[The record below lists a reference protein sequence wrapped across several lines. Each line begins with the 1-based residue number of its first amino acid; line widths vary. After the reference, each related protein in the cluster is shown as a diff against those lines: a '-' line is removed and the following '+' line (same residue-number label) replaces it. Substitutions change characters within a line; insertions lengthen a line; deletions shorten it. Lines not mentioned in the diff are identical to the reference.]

1 MRTQFRPTQSSDL
14 KHILNFNLDRTELF
28 YFSPSATY
36 PLTLEQ
42 LEEQICKRHES
53 IIMLNDKEIVGF
65 ANFYKVDKHNIAFIG
80 NLLIKPEK
88 RKQGLGKQLLQY
100 MIKHGFTTLHL
111 KQVHLSCYQDNLPAL
126 LLYKKLGF
134 KAYAHEDRPD
144 LNTLMGL
151 PGKQQ
156 TQLIHLRISNLS
168 SVN

>member
-1 MRTQFRPTQSSDL
+1 MTTQFRPTQSSDL
-14 KHILNFNLDRTELF
+14 KYIVDFNLSRTELF
-28 YFSPSATY
+28 YFSPSTHY

-42 LEEQICKRHES
+42 LEQQLCKHHES
-53 IIMLNDKEIVGF
+53 IIMLLGTEIVGF

-100 MIKHGFTTLHL
+100 MIKYGFTKLHL
-111 KQVHLSCYQDNLPAL
+111 KQVHLSCYQDNIPAL
-126 LLYKKLGF
+126 SLYKSLGF

-144 LNTLMGL
+144 LNTIMGHQD
-151 PGKQQ
+151 KQQ

>member
-1 MRTQFRPTQSSDL
+1 MLTQFRPTQSSDL
-14 KHILNFNLDRTELF
+14 KQILNFNLDRTELF
-28 YFSPSATY
+28 YFSPSAAY

-42 LEEQICKRHES
+42 LEQQLSKHHES
-53 IIMLNDKEIVGF
+53 IVMLNDKEIVGF

-100 MIKHGFTTLHL
+100 MIKYGFTKLHL

-126 LLYKKLGF
+126 SLYKSLGF
-134 KAYAHEDRPD
+134 KAYAHEERHD
-144 LNTLMGL
+144 LNTLMGHKD
-151 PGKQQ
+151 KQQ